1 MEEFNNG
8 NKDNNSL
15 EQNTEKSIYRNQN
28 PQTPPQTVY
37 PNYQQYEPRKK
48 KGGMAGII
56 VSIVIVC
63 LLIGGLISAYI
74 IVPIINGTSTQKWNE
89 VVNSFQKDN
98 QNALQSEPATTQS
111 ISPSASAS
119 TPALGGQAAAIDY
132 TKNPIVQIAENVGPS
147 VVGIMG
153 SIRQFEPGTNSSAQ
167 PYSYGSGIILSK
179 DGYILTNNHVISGS
193 DILKVKLSD
202 DTEKSYDAEVI
213 GKDQYSDL
221 AVLKINADNLTPA
234 PIGDSTKLKVGET
247 VVAIGNPLG
256 EQFAGTVTTGIV
268 SALNRE
274 VGDSPMKFI
283 QTDAAINPG
292 NSGGALVNLSG
303 EVIGINTQKS
313 YIAGYDE
320 YGQQISTE
328 GIGFAISIS
337 DAMPLVQQ
345 IIQNKGVKR
354 PGIGVGI
361 YEITADD
368 AKSWQCPQGVLV
380 RAVYTFGT
388 ARNAGVKKYD
398 IITAIDG
405 KAITTAKEL
414 TGAIQAKNIGDTVKL
429 TIWRNGS
436 TLELP
441 VQIGDLNQMTET
453 NETQQ

>member
-1 MEEFNNG
+1 MDEFNNG
-8 NKDNNSL
+8 NKDNSL
-15 EQNTEKSIYRNQN
+15 EPNTERPIYQNQN
-28 PQTPPQTVY
+28 PQTPPQPVY

-56 VSIVIVC
+56 ISIVIVC
-63 LLIGGLISAYI
+63 LLIGGLVSAYF
-74 IVPIINGTSTQKWNE
+74 IVPLINGAGWNAKGAQQQAQAP
-89 VVNSFQKDN
+89 NSAQTV
-98 QNALQSEPATTQS
+98 PAPTQS
-111 ISPSASAS
+111 PAPTPSVSV
-119 TPALGGQAAAIDY
+119 PALGGQAPAIDY
-132 TKNPIVQIAENVGPS
+132 TNNPVVQIAEKVGPS
-147 VVGIMG
+147 VVGIVG
-153 SIRQFEPGTNSSAQ
+153 SIRQFEPGTNSAEQ

-179 DGYILTNNHVISGS
+179 DGYILTNNHVIAGS
-193 DILKVKLSD
+193 DILKVKLSG
-202 DTEKSYDAEVI
+202 EPSNKNYDATVV
-213 GKDQYSDL
+213 GKDPYSDL
-221 AVLKINADNLTPA
+221 AVLKINADNLMPA
-234 PIGDSTKLKVGET
+234 PIGDSTKIKVGES

-256 EQFAGTVTTGIV
+256 EQYAGTVTTGIV
-268 SALNRE
+268 SALDRQ

-292 NSGGALVNLSG
+292 NSGGALVNFAG

-361 YEITADD
+361 YEITEDD

-380 RAVYTFGT
+380 RAVYATGT

-398 IITAIDG
+398 IITAVDD
-405 KAITTAKEL
+405 KAIATAKEL
-414 TGAIQAKNIGDTVKL
+414 TDAVKAKNIGDTVKL

-453 NETQQ
+453 ETQQQQ